1 MTTPE
6 QHPLE
11 FLASN
16 GPHEIIYVAD
26 ERAKP
31 MTDMATFV
39 ETVRGFTRDDYYLDG
54 PYEYLVRSSQYSWN
68 QYDQFAA
75 VLMEAAVKAGADRRS
90 VRDYIGWFRYMF
102 VENEGEA
109 RDIVT
114 AIKCA
119 AQDKEQADKVS
130 VLSIPCGSGKSTAL
144 TRLIGDVLERNNGEG
159 LIIVTDSVDRMKEY
173 WKPDTHNPA
182 FDDVLLHFI
191 KRHEEQVAVMNR
203 DNYDS
208 MRRQQW
214 HKPVVVLT
222 TQRYFSWTQG
232 RVKDLLRWEGG
243 RRPLIIFDEAPYLSV
258 ERDVTAATIN
268 KVAAAL
274 RMGIEATDDAGREA
288 KEWAITFW
296 EDIRAKLLSRMD
308 ELEYMPEL
316 QYACIGAEETEG
328 LEAFLDYVRENRSKL
343 DTDKDR
349 IVDMVEDVVRLLKD
363 WGVYSHRG
371 TAQSGLYESKYTVH
385 VDHRDLVTGLDA
397 KVIVLDGTAT
407 VSPMYDED
415 YVYMSPTRDF
425 IRSLAYLTIRIC
437 DVPTGESELRGKTGE
452 TAKMIRG
459 YLSHATGVDHDLVIF
474 SSKKMED
481 SFRAAGF
488 DNEHTGHFNNIKGLN
503 SYSRAVN
510 IAQVGLNRKP
520 PIEYLTLD
528 LARNDDV
535 REQLIAD
542 TATEGYIAAMSRARE
557 ALDYSR
563 ETMTRHVLADME
575 QNMYRGVIRN
585 AANTKPYTYYVF
597 FEHDHYQQLIAAV
610 KERYEPLGAT
620 VELVSRET
628 VEAYRPQGTESARVA
643 AIAAWLDHWDGTPIR
658 QSKVYKK
665 LGMERPEFNNALA
678 SPAGARVKAQIDEA
692 KQNAKAAGLKTGW
705 LLGKS
710 VSSAEP
716 Q

>member
-6 QHPLE
+6 QHPIE
-11 FLASN
+11 YLAAQVPVEVIS
-16 GPHEIIYVAD
+16 IAD
-26 ERAKP
+26 EQSAA
-31 MTDMATFV
+31 MANLIS
-39 ETVRGFTRDDYYLDG
+39 FTEAVQAFTCEDYYKDE
-54 PYEYLVRSSQYSWN
+54 PYDLLVRSSQYSWN
-68 QYDQFAA
+68 QFDQFAA
-75 VLMEAAVKAGADRRS
+75 VLIAAAVKAGMEERL
-90 VRDYIGWFRYMF
+90 VRDSVSLYRLLYI
-102 VENEGEA
+102 ETPHEA
-109 RDIVT
+109 NDILS
-114 AIKCA
+114 AIQHA
-119 AQDKEQADKVS
+119 AQDKEHADKVS

-144 TRLIGDVLERNNGEG
+144 TRLISEVLARNDGEG

-173 WKPDTHNPA
+173 WKSDTRNPA
-182 FDDVLLHFI
+182 FDDVLLSFI
-191 KRHEEQVAVMNR
+191 KRHEKQVAVMNR
-203 DNYDS
+203 DNYES
-208 MRRQQW
+208 MRKQQW

-222 TQRYFSWTQG
+222 TQRYFSWTPE

-243 RRPLIIFDEAPYLSV
+243 TRPLIIFDEAPYLSV

-274 RMGIEATDDAGREA
+274 RMGIEATDDASREA
-288 KEWAITFW
+288 KERAIIFW
-296 EDIRAKLLSRMD
+296 EDLRAKLLSKMD
-308 ELEYMPEL
+308 ELEYMPDL
-316 QYACIGAEETEG
+316 QYACIAGDETDG
-328 LEAFLDYVRENRSKL
+328 LDAFLAYVHENRSKL

-349 IVDMVEDVVRLLKD
+349 IVDMVEDVVRLLRE

-371 TAQSGLYESKYTVH
+371 SAQSGQYESKYTVY

-415 YVYMSPTRDF
+415 YVYMNPTRDF

-437 DVPTGESELRGKTGE
+437 DVPTGESELRGNAGE

-459 YLSHATGVDHDLVIF
+459 YLAYATGVDHDLVIF

-488 DNEHTGHFNNIKGLN
+488 DKEHTGHFNNIKGLN

-542 TATEGYIAAMSRARE
+542 TAAEGYIAAMDKARE

-597 FEHDHYQQLIAAV
+597 IAHDQYQRLIEMIR
-610 KERYEPLGAT
+610 ERYEPLGAT
-620 VELVSRET
+620 VEFVSRDV
-628 VEAYRPQGTESARVA
+628 VEAYRPQGTMSQRIKTMKDWLES
-643 AIAAWLDHWDGTPIR
+643 WDGSPVR
-658 QSKVYKK
+658 QSKVYGK
-665 LGMERPEFNNALA
+665 LGMTRTDFNNMLA
-678 SPAGARVKAQIDEA
+678 QEAARDLKRQLDEA
-692 KQNAKAAGLKTGW
+692 KACAKAAGLKTGW
-705 LLGKS
+705 MKR
-710 VSSAEP
+710 
-716 Q
+716 

>member
-1 MTTPE
+1 MTIPE
-6 QHPLE
+6 QHPIE
-11 FLASN
+11 SLAAQVPVEVIS
-16 GPHEIIYVAD
+16 IAD
-26 ERAKP
+26 EQAAA
-31 MTDMATFV
+31 MANLIS
-39 ETVRGFTRDDYYLDG
+39 FTEAVQAFTCEDYYKDE
-54 PYEYLVRSSQYSWN
+54 PYDLLVRSSQYSWN
-68 QYDQFAA
+68 QFDQFAA
-75 VLMEAAVKAGADRRS
+75 VLIAAAVKTGMEERL
-90 VRDYIGWFRYMF
+90 VRDSVSLYRLLYI
-102 VENEGEA
+102 ETPHDAN
-109 RDIVT
+109 DILS
-114 AIKCA
+114 AIQHA
-119 AQDKEQADKVS
+119 AQDKEHADKVS

-144 TRLIGDVLERNNGEG
+144 TRLISEVLERNDGEG

-173 WKPDTHNPA
+173 WKPDTRNPA
-182 FDDVLLHFI
+182 FDDVLLAFI
-191 KRHEEQVAVMNR
+191 KRHEDQVAVMNR

-222 TQRYFSWTQG
+222 TQRYFSWSPE
-232 RVKDLLRWEGG
+232 RVKELLRWDGG
-243 RRPLIIFDEAPYLSV
+243 TRPLIIFDEAPYLSV

-274 RMGIEATDDAGREA
+274 RMGIEAMDDASREA

-296 EDIRAKLLSRMD
+296 EDVRAKLLAQMD
-308 ELEYMPEL
+308 ELEYMPDL
-316 QYACIGAEETEG
+316 QYACIAGEENDG
-328 LEAFLDYVRENRSKL
+328 LDAFLANVHENRSKL

-349 IVDMVEDVVRLLKD
+349 IVDMVEDVALLLKD

-371 TAQSGLYESKYTVH
+371 TAQSGQYESKYTVH

-437 DVPTGESELRGKTGE
+437 DVPTGESELRGNAGE
-452 TAKMIRG
+452 TAKMIRS
-459 YLSHATGVDHDLVIF
+459 YLAHATGVDRDLVIF
-474 SSKKMED
+474 SSKKMEE

-488 DNEHTGHFNNIKGLN
+488 DKEHTGHFNNIKGLN

-520 PIEYLTLD
+520 PIEYLALD
-528 LARNDDV
+528 LARNADV

-542 TATEGYIAAMSRARE
+542 TAAEGYIAAMDKARE

-597 FEHDHYQQLIAAV
+597 IEHAHYQQLIAAI

-628 VEAYRPQGTESARVA
+628 VEAYRPQGTMSQRIKAMKD
-643 AIAAWLDHWDGTPIR
+643 WLENWDGSPVR
-658 QSKVYKK
+658 QSKVYAK
-665 LGMERPEFNNALA
+665 LGMTRTDFNNMLA
-678 SPAGARVKAQIDEA
+678 QEAARDLKRQLDEA
-692 KQNAKAAGLKTGW
+692 KACAKAAGLKTGW
-705 LLGKS
+705 MKR
-710 VSSAEP
+710 
-716 Q
+716 

>member
-1 MTTPE
+1 MTTLE

-11 FLASN
+11 YLAPN
-16 GPHEIIYVAD
+16 GPHETIYVAD

-39 ETVRGFTRDDYYLDG
+39 ETVRGFTYDDYYLDG
-54 PYEYLVRSSQYSWN
+54 PYEYLVRSSQFAWN

-75 VLMEAAVKAGADRRS
+75 ILIEAALKVGVDEQDVRS
-90 VRDYIGWFRYMF
+90 SVGWFRF
-102 VENEGEA
+102 IHIENEGEA
-109 RDIVT
+109 KDILT
-114 AIKCA
+114 AIQHA
-119 AQDKEQADKVS
+119 AQDKEHADKVS

-144 TRLIGDVLERNNGEG
+144 TRLIGKVLEHNDGEG

-173 WKPDTHNPA
+173 WKPGTRNPA
-182 FDDVLLHFI
+182 FDDVLLAFI

-203 DNYDS
+203 NNYDS

-214 HKPVVVLT
+214 HKPVAVLT
-222 TQRYFSWTQG
+222 TQRYFGWTQE
-232 RVKDLLRWEGG
+232 RVKELLRWEGG
-243 RRPLIIFDEAPYLSV
+243 TRPLIIFDEAPYLSV

-274 RMGIEATDDAGREA
+274 RMGIEATDEESRKM

-296 EDIRAKLLSRMD
+296 EDVRAKLLAQMD
-308 ELEYMPEL
+308 ELEYMPDL
-316 QYACIGAEETEG
+316 QYACIAGGENDELET
-328 LEAFLDYVRENRSKL
+328 FLAYVRENRSKL

-349 IVDMVEDVVRLLKD
+349 IVDMVEDVARLMRD
-363 WGVYSHRG
+363 WGVYSHRSS
-371 TAQSGLYESKYTVH
+371 ARSDLYESKYTVH

-397 KVIVLDGTAT
+397 KVVVLDGTAT

-437 DVPTGESELRGKTGE
+437 DVPTGESELRGKAGE
-452 TAKMIRG
+452 TAKMIRS
-459 YLSHATGVDHDLVIF
+459 YLAHATNVDRNLVVF
-474 SSKKMED
+474 SSKKMEEA
-481 SFRAAGF
+481 FRAAGF
-488 DNEHTGHFNNIKGLN
+488 DKEHTGHFNNIKGLN

-528 LARNDDV
+528 LARNAEV

-542 TATEGYIAAMSRARE
+542 TAAEGYIAAMNKARE
-557 ALDYSR
+557 ALDYDR

-597 FEHDHYQQLIAAV
+597 FEHEHYQQLIAAI
-610 KERYEPLGAT
+610 KERYEPLGAK
-620 VELVSRET
+620 VELVARDT
-628 VEAYRPQGTESARVA
+628 VEAHRPQGAMSQRIKAMED
-643 AIAAWLDHWDGTPIR
+643 WLANWDGSPVK
-658 QSKVYKK
+658 QSKVYAR
-665 LGMERPEFNNALA
+665 LGMTRTDFNNMLA
-678 SPAGARVKAQIDEA
+678 QEAARNLKRQLDEA
-692 KQNAKAAGLKTGW
+692 KECAKAAGLKAGW
-705 LLGKS
+705 MKR
-710 VSSAEP
+710 
-716 Q
+716 

>member
-1 MTTPE
+1 MITPE
-6 QHPLE
+6 QHPIE
-11 FLASN
+11 YLAAQAPVEVVS
-16 GPHEIIYVAD
+16 IAD
-26 ERAKP
+26 EKAAA
-31 MTDMATFV
+31 MANLLAFTEAV
-39 ETVRGFTRDDYYLDG
+39 QGFTCEDYYKDE
-54 PYEYLVRSSQYSWN
+54 PYDLLVRSSQYSWN
-68 QYDQFAA
+68 QFDQFAA
-75 VLMEAAVKAGADRRS
+75 VLIAAAVKAGMDEQL
-90 VRDYIGWFRYMF
+90 VRDSVSLYRLLYI
-102 VENEGEA
+102 ESPHEA
-109 RDIVT
+109 NDILS
-114 AIKCA
+114 AIQHA
-119 AQDKEQADKVS
+119 AQDKEHADRVS

-144 TRLIGDVLERNNGEG
+144 TRLIGEVLGRNDGEG
-159 LIIVTDSVDRMKEY
+159 LIIVTDSVERMKEY
-173 WKPDTHNPA
+173 WKPDTRNPA
-182 FDDVLLHFI
+182 FDDVLLSFI

-222 TQRYFSWTQG
+222 TQRYFSWTQE
-232 RVKDLLRWEGG
+232 RVKEMLRWEGG
-243 RRPLIIFDEAPYLSV
+243 TRPLIIFDEAPYLSM

-274 RMGIEATDDAGREA
+274 RMSIEATDDASREE
-288 KEWAITFW
+288 KEWAIAFW
-296 EDIRAKLLSRMD
+296 EDIRAKLLSKMD
-308 ELEYMPEL
+308 ELEYMPDL
-316 QYACIGAEETEG
+316 KYACIAGEG
-328 LEAFLDYVRENRSKL
+328 TDGLDDFLAYVHENRSKL

-349 IVDMVEDVVRLLKD
+349 IVDMVEDVARLLRD

-371 TAQSGLYESKYTVH
+371 SAQSGQYESKYTVH

-415 YVYMSPTRDF
+415 YVYMRPTRDF

-437 DVPTGESELRGKTGE
+437 DVPTGESELRGNGGE

-459 YLSHATGVDHDLVIF
+459 YLAHATGIDRDLVIF

-488 DNEHTGHFNNIKGLN
+488 DKEHTGHFNNIKGLN

-528 LARNDDV
+528 LARNADV

-542 TATEGYIAAMSRARE
+542 TAAEGYIAAMDKARE

-563 ETMTRHVLADME
+563 ETMTRHVLGDME

-585 AANTKPYTYYVF
+585 AANTKPYTYYIF
-597 FEHDHYQQLIAAV
+597 FAHDQYQRLIEMIR
-610 KERYEPLGAT
+610 ERYEPLGAT
-620 VELVSRET
+620 VELVARDV
-628 VEAYRPQGTESARVA
+628 VEAYRPQGAEAARVA
-643 AIAAWLDHWDGTPIR
+643 VIEDWFDHWDGTAIR
-658 QSKVYKK
+658 QRDVYKK
-665 LGMERPEFNNALA
+665 LEMKRSEFNNALA
-678 SPAGARVKAQIDEA
+678 SPAGNRVKARIDEA

-705 LLGKS
+705 LLGK
-710 VSSAEP
+710 VYLL
-716 Q
+716 

>member
-6 QHPLE
+6 QHPIE
-11 FLASN
+11 YLAAQVPVEVIS
-16 GPHEIIYVAD
+16 IAD
-26 ERAKP
+26 EQSAA
-31 MTDMATFV
+31 MANLIS
-39 ETVRGFTRDDYYLDG
+39 FTEAVQAFTCEDYYKDE
-54 PYEYLVRSSQYSWN
+54 PYDLLVRSSQYSWN
-68 QYDQFAA
+68 QFDQFAA
-75 VLMEAAVKAGADRRS
+75 VLIAAAVKAGMEERL
-90 VRDYIGWFRYMF
+90 VRDSVSLYRLLYI
-102 VENEGEA
+102 ETPHEA
-109 RDIVT
+109 NDILS
-114 AIKCA
+114 AIQHA
-119 AQDKEQADKVS
+119 AQDKEHADKVS

-144 TRLIGDVLERNNGEG
+144 TRLISEVLARNDGEG

-173 WKPDTHNPA
+173 WKSDTRNPA
-182 FDDVLLHFI
+182 FDDVLLSFI
-191 KRHEEQVAVMNR
+191 KRHEKQVAVMNR
-203 DNYDS
+203 DNYES
-208 MRRQQW
+208 MRKQQW

-222 TQRYFSWTQG
+222 TQRYFSWTPE

-243 RRPLIIFDEAPYLSV
+243 TRPLIIFDEAPYLSV

-274 RMGIEATDDAGREA
+274 RMGIEATDDASREA
-288 KEWAITFW
+288 KERAIIFW
-296 EDIRAKLLSRMD
+296 EDLRAKLLSKMD
-308 ELEYMPEL
+308 ELEYMPDL
-316 QYACIGAEETEG
+316 QYACIAGDETDG
-328 LEAFLDYVRENRSKL
+328 LDAFLAYVHENRSKL

-349 IVDMVEDVVRLLKD
+349 IVDMVEDVVRLLRE

-371 TAQSGLYESKYTVH
+371 SAQSGQYESKYTVY

-415 YVYMSPTRDF
+415 YVYMNPTRDF

-437 DVPTGESELRGKTGE
+437 DVPTGESELRGNAGE

-459 YLSHATGVDHDLVIF
+459 YLAYATGVDHDLVIF

-488 DNEHTGHFNNIKGLN
+488 DKEHTGHFNNIKGLN

-528 LARNDDV
+528 LARNADV

-542 TATEGYIAAMSRARE
+542 TAAEGYIAAMDKARE

-597 FEHDHYQQLIAAV
+597 FAHDQYQRLIEMIR
-610 KERYEPLGAT
+610 ERYEPLGAK
-620 VELVSRET
+620 VELVSRDE
-628 VEAYRPQGTESARVA
+628 VEAYRPQGAEAARVA
-643 AIAAWLDHWDGTPIR
+643 VIDEWLDHWDGTAIR
-658 QSKVYKK
+658 QKDVYKK

-678 SPAGARVKAQIDEA
+678 SPAGIRVKARIDEA
-692 KQNAKAAGLKTGW
+692 KQKAKAAGLKTGW
-705 LLGKS
+705 LLGEKCIFRE
-710 VSSAEP
+710 V
-716 Q
+716 